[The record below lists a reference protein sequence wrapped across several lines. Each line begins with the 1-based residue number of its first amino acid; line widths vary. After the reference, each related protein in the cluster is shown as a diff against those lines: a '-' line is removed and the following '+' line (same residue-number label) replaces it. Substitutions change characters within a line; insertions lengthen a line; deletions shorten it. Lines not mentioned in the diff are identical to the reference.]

1 MKSRQGG
8 FTLLEILI
16 ALSILATAVTI
27 IFQLFSA
34 SLRNIAVSA
43 DYVSGVIKAETK
55 MREVLSEEDLAEE
68 AYTESEEDGYTYNVT
83 IKKTLEIKTDA
94 IPVQM
99 MQIDLVVTW
108 TKGAKAR
115 TIRLRTMKM
124 IGKQV

>member
-108 TKGAKAR
+108 TKGVKPR

>member
-68 AYTESEEDGYTYNVT
+68 AWTESEEDGYTYAVT

>member
-108 TKGAKAR
+108 TKGVKAR